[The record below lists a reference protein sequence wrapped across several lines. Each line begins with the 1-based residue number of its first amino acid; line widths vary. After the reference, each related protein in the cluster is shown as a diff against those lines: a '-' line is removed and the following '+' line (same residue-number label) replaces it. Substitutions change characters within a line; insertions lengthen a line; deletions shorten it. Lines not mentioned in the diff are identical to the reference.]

1 MKVPPLLIAAAAAF
15 WGVESGNIL
24 MGVICAAILGGVT
37 VIPTRWEMSDEDC
50 VRISDLTSV
59 IFLSAAAL
67 ILLNVETVLFLKTV
81 VIWQPPVLLPLVCAQ
96 LYSGREKIIIGTRF
110 ALKKKGIYKHNPLDF
125 KIYYLAVCLLS
136 AAMANSRSPMFFPSA
151 ALIVFWLLL
160 VNRGRAYSRLIFT
173 AIFLIALGGGF
184 LAFKGAETVHGYVS
198 DAMRHFY
205 RGYLYSR
212 YADPFQA
219 RLSYGTIGRLKTS
232 GQIILRLKTE
242 GRHPLLLRQA
252 SYELY
257 QRNSWHSDLQF
268 HYPAFKNS
276 MWQLLP
282 GPGVEGQR
290 AVVEF
295 YLPREK
301 GLLPYP
307 YGSYQV
313 MSDMIYDLE
322 QKEDGILRI
331 VDGAPLVIYEI
342 WYDTGLRQDTVQPSK
357 RYLAIPS
364 AESQLLDKVIADW
377 RIKEATDT
385 EKVQKIQAFFTTG
398 FTYSLDVKGAGNY
411 SSPLENFLLGNR
423 EGYCE
428 LFATATAL
436 LLRKAGVPSRYVTG
450 FAVSETSWLEEKYI
464 VRERHAHAWSEA
476 YVDGRWIVVDTT
488 PADWPGRDSV
498 GRSAVEPIMDFLSY
512 IRLKYEYIRIRTEQ
526 KYRSAL
532 SAVLVVLAGIL
543 AFRIYR
549 RMIAKRLITERI
561 QAQRVFKPIDSPIY
575 AVEQKLAESGVSRE
589 PNESLVVWADRINRT
604 KDIELATIKKL
615 YGLHIKLRFD
625 PAGIERVDQ
634 RRLEALAGEWLAR
647 YDISEVRSQKS
658 EDRGQRTEDRRI

>member
-15 WGVESGNIL
+15 WGVESGNLVI
-24 MGVICAAILGGVT
+24 GVICAVILGGVT
-37 VIPTRWEMSDEDC
+37 VMPTRWEMSDEDC

-67 ILLNVETVLFLKTV
+67 ILLNVETVVFLKTV

-96 LYSGREKIIIGTRF
+96 LYSGREKIIIGTRL

-136 AAMANSRSPMFFPSA
+136 AAMANSRSLLFFPGA
-151 ALIVFWLLL
+151 ALLVFGLLL
-160 VNRGRAYSRLIFT
+160 VNRGRAYSRLTFT
-173 AIFLIALGGGF
+173 AMFFVALGGGV
-184 LAFKGAETVHGYVS
+184 LAFKGAEVVHGYVS
-198 DAMRHFY
+198 DAMRHWY

-212 YADPFQA
+212 YADPYQA

-252 SYELY
+252 SYELF
-257 QRNSWHSDLQF
+257 QRNSWLSDLKY
-268 HYPAFKNS
+268 HYPALSNS

-282 GPGVEGQR
+282 KPGVQGQR
-290 AVVEF
+290 AVLEL

-313 MSDMIYDLE
+313 MSETIYELE

-331 VDGAPLVIYEI
+331 VDGAPLVIYDL
-342 WYDTGLRQDTVQPSK
+342 WYDPGLGQDIGHPAKQH
-357 RYLAIPS
+357 LAVPP
-364 AESQLLDKVIADW
+364 AESQLLDKVMADW
-377 RIKEATDT
+377 QIKEATDI
-385 EKVQKIQAFFTTG
+385 EKVQKVQAFFASG

-411 SSPLENFLLGNR
+411 SSPLENFLRGSR

-436 LLRKAGVPSRYVTG
+436 LLRKAEVPSRYVTG
-450 FAVSETSWLEEKYI
+450 FAVSEKSWLEDKYV

-476 YVDGRWIVVDTT
+476 YVGGRWIVVDTT
-488 PADWPGRDSV
+488 PADWPGRDSIR
-498 GRSAVEPIMDFLSY
+498 RSAFEPIMDLLSFV
-512 IRLKYEYIRIRTEQ
+512 RLKYEYFRIQTEQ
-526 KYRSAL
+526 KYRPAL
-532 SAVLVVLAGIL
+532 SAVMVVLAGIL
-543 AFRIYR
+543 VFRIYR
-549 RMIAKRLITERI
+549 RMRTKRLIAETLVPR
-561 QAQRVFKPIDSPIY
+561 RLFKPVDSPIY
-575 AVEQKLAESGVSRE
+575 AVEQKLAESGVARE
-589 PNESLVVWADRINRT
+589 IHESLLVWAERISRT
-604 KDIELATIKKL
+604 KEIELVTLEKI
-615 YGLHIKLRFD
+615 YRLHMRLRFD
-625 PAGIERVDQ
+625 PCGIEEVDQ
-634 RRLEALAGEWLAR
+634 KRLEALAGEWLAN
-647 YDISEVRSQKS
+647 QKS
-658 EDRGQRTEDRRI
+658 EDRRQKTEDSSACSVQR